1 VHVPFPLFT
10 GAGGAARTMVTLTR
24 IVKES
29 FMTESDCFGLRCLD
43 GTLWDSVSFEIDV
56 EMSVRTVGRAYLN
69 GLSRSC
75 DQ

>member
-1 VHVPFPLFT
+1 
-10 GAGGAARTMVTLTR
+10 M
-24 IVKES
+24 I
-29 FMTESDCFGLRCLD
+29 ESDCFGLRCLD

-56 EMSVRTVGRAYLN
+56 EMAVRTVGRAYLN